1 MFKVYKTEMTDIDEV
16 VSLIEKLNSNAKNN
30 IGYCAKKKEEIE
42 HALRED
48 FYNNGAEGVIYAA
61 IEDGKIVG
69 VLGCD
74 CDFEEESGEV
84 WGPFID
90 IKIDEESNKVASR
103 LWNELRRG
111 TKGIKEY
118 GMFINSENA
127 GAIEFAKGT
136 GAVLKSEQEILVLN
150 RADFKG
156 NHYEDM
162 KELKEEDYEN
172 FIKLHEDVFKDTY
185 LNGKKIISRVNS
197 FRKIFVK
204 KENDKVLGYIYIEVE
219 EEFCEATVEFLAVD
233 KECRNKGIGY
243 RLLNKG
249 LEWIFSFKCI
259 EHIKL
264 CATSSNKVAINL
276 YKKNG
281 FKTEAELK
289 WFKLMI

>member
-1 MFKVYKTEMTDIDEV
+1 MFKIYKTDIKDIDKV
-16 VSLIEKLNSNAKNN
+16 ASLIEKLNSNDESN

-90 IKIDEESNKVASR
+90 IKIDEEWNKVASR

-118 GMFINSENA
+118 GMFINSENP

-136 GAVLKSEQEILVLN
+136 GAVLKSEQQILVLN
-150 RADFKG
+150 RDDFKG
-156 NHYEDM
+156 KHYEEM

-172 FIKLHEDVFKDTY
+172 FIELHEDVFKDTY

-197 FRKIFVK
+197 FRKI
-204 KENDKVLGYIYIEVE
+204 L
-219 EEFCEATVEFLAVD
+219 
-233 KECRNKGIGY
+233 
-243 RLLNKG
+243 
-249 LEWIFSFKCI
+249 
-259 EHIKL
+259 
-264 CATSSNKVAINL
+264 
-276 YKKNG
+276 
-281 FKTEAELK
+281 
-289 WFKLMI
+289 